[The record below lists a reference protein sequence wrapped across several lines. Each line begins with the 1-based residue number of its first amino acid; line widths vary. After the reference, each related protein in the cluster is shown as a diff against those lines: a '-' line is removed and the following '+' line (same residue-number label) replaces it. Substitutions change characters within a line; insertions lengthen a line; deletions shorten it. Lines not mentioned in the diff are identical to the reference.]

1 VTGEARMVQVR
12 YLFYGIV
19 TDTGH
24 TTEAT
29 ACQLNYL
36 SVAFEIPLQGR
47 MASWEMK
54 DRHRLAA

>member
-1 VTGEARMVQVR
+1 MVQVR